1 MTKSGINLVD
11 VRANNRFSILRL
23 LNANGDMSRK
33 DIAAA
38 LELTPAAVT
47 ILCSE
52 LIEQQ
57 LIVEKGEAESG
68 KHAGRKKML
77 IAINRKYKHIIGI
90 NIEPDFTHLNIS
102 DLAGSSLLSQRIATD
117 KAVSAEVF
125 LKSIANEC
133 IQMLWK
139 ANLKKE
145 DVLGVGVGIIGSVDA
160 ENGVSKLAYGI
171 WKNEVPVKRIL
182 EGEFVLPVLVDNNV
196 RAFVWGEILFGKTR
210 DIDNM
215 LFVKWGPGIGSA
227 VVINRSLYFGENIRS
242 STLGHFIVERNG
254 KLCRCGKRGCIET
267 IACKEAVF
275 QTFQDLASKQIL
287 PDLTKR
293 LAQRGEDLTVDN
305 VFDHIDVDDVPIRA
319 YVDSLIDELAVVVNN
334 AVTIL
339 SPKKVMLFG
348 QAFENKAIFARFLEK
363 YKQISNESYHD
374 GFFGKS
380 SVMEKLNFIGPVAIV
395 AEKMFF
401 SLFSAQSS

>member
-1 MTKSGINLVD
+1 MMKSGINLVD
-11 VRANNRFSILRL
+11 VRAKNRSSILRL
-23 LNANGDMSRK
+23 LNANGAMSRK
-33 DIAAA
+33 DIAAE
-38 LELTPAAVT
+38 LKLTPAAVT
-47 ILCSE
+47 ILSSE
-52 LIEQQ
+52 LIEERF
-57 LIVEKGEAESG
+57 IVEKGEAESG
-68 KHAGRKKML
+68 KHAGRKKVP
-77 IAINRKYKHIIGI
+77 IAINHQYKHIIGI

-102 DLAGSSLLSQRIATD
+102 DLTGSSVLSHRLDTD
-117 KAVSAEVF
+117 NSVAAAVF
-125 LKSIANEC
+125 LKNVAHEC

-139 ANLKKE
+139 VNLKKE

-160 ENGVSKLAYGI
+160 EHGVSKLAYGI
-171 WKNEVPVKRIL
+171 WQNEVPVKSIL
-182 EGEFVLPVLVDNNV
+182 ENEFALPVLVDNNV
-196 RAFVWGEILFGKTR
+196 RAFVLGEILFGKTR

-227 VVINRSLYFGENIRS
+227 VVINRSLYFGENIKS
-242 STLGHFIVERNG
+242 STLGHFVVDRNG

-275 QTFQDLASKQIL
+275 QTIQELASKHAV
-287 PDLTKR
+287 PSLTER
-293 LAQRGEDLTVDN
+293 LARNCESLTVDN
-305 VFDHIDVDDVPIRA
+305 VFDYIDADDAVIRA
-319 YVDSLIDELAVVVNN
+319 YVDSLIDELVVVVNN

-348 QAFENKAIFARFLEK
+348 QAFENKAIYARFLEN

-395 AEKMFF
+395 AEKKFLS
-401 SLFSAQSS
+401 SLSS

>member
-23 LNANGDMSRK
+23 LNANGAMSRK
-33 DIAAA
+33 DIAAE
-38 LELTPAAVT
+38 LKLTPAAVT

-52 LIEQQ
+52 LIEER
-57 LIVEKGEAESG
+57 LIAEKGEAESG

-77 IAINRKYKHIIGI
+77 IAVNNRYKHIIGI
-90 NIEPDFTHLNIS
+90 NIEPDFTNLNIS
-102 DLAGSSLLSQRIATD
+102 DLTGSSVLHQRIATD
-117 KAVSAEVF
+117 TAVAADVF
-125 LKSIANEC
+125 LKNIAHEC

-160 ENGVSKLAYGI
+160 DHGVSKLAYGI
-171 WKNEVPVKRIL
+171 WQNEVPVKRIL
-182 EGEFVLPVLVDNNV
+182 ENEFVLPVLVDNNV
-196 RAFVWGEILFGKTR
+196 RAFVLGEILFGKTR

-275 QTFQDLASKQIL
+275 QTIKDIAANHDV
-287 PDLTKR
+287 PDLTAR
-293 LAQRGEDLTVDN
+293 LAKRGENLTVDN
-305 VFDHIDVDDVPIRA
+305 VFDYIDADDAAIRQ

-348 QAFENKAIFARFLEK
+348 QAFENKAIFARFLEQ
-363 YKQISNESYHD
+363 YKQLSNESYHD

-395 AEKMFF
+395 AERMFF
-401 SLFSAQSS
+401 SAASAPS